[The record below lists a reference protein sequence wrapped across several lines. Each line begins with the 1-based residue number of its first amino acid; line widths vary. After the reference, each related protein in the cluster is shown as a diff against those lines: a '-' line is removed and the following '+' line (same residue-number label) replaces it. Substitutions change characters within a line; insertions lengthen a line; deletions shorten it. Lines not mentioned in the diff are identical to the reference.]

1 MRYSPGLAVLILT
14 AATVAAGEERGLLDR
29 GNRFLDKAY
38 PKAELLPAVVL
49 ADSFEDWQQTRK
61 DWKFDRV
68 TAEVSTE
75 HATDGKQSLK
85 VVFPDSAAALR
96 YCRGTRGWGMTIPG
110 SEEILGLRALH
121 YDELRLEVFN
131 PGAPARLVVTAAV
144 DARFECELKAGA
156 NAVVIPTAALRK
168 EVYRVNDIPGSLAFS
183 LAGISVPRTL
193 FFDWLRW
200 TGPGLGKNL
209 VRYAKC
215 LQFGEPYCNRPFF
228 QVIQAT
234 TGYSKARGFG
244 WETPVIV
251 PPQQFPPVRVD
262 HLSGRRPDDELLWC
276 FLTGTESALLV
287 DLPAG
292 KYRLHLVEHGIG
304 FYEQR
309 PCMYDLSVRIND
321 GPPQVLRRGARSF
334 AEVIHFEYGLDQ
346 TDWQPGDDL
355 WKKYRGHLIR
365 PLELDFQSKGGT
377 CKLDIYGTPRGH
389 ENLSFLIL
397 YPVDKAD
404 AIEPELAALWQD
416 LRYRFLEGFA
426 PATRRMAENM
436 NLPGLHEEYLN
447 PEAQARR
454 LAELKPNEAEKQQGG
469 IVYGRAGVEEV
480 YPDTIPGRNECSR
493 EFAAVAPPGETGS
506 LAVSLFAI
514 KDLKDVRLEIGD
526 FVGSNGR
533 RISKRNA
540 GVRVV
545 NCIPRMTGQQTH
557 GDWRYMVLPWHLVDR
572 PTVDVAHETS
582 RRWWVNVEV
591 PADTPAGTYAGTAV
605 LAGKG
610 MAGTQLRL
618 NLEVP
623 PFRLDPMPKDIEQGM
638 VVAPRHWGEL
648 ADWRTVFF
656 IRTWVVY
663 SHMDALEKP
672 ENAKWKD
679 IFEPARKAVEARVPA
694 ELAMM
699 KKLGLNCVYLGS
711 SPRDP
716 SSPETKLP
724 VDGMEIWPYSLQTDH
739 EAFLRTVSAR
749 KAVFT
754 GPCFLPKQ
762 TEKQLQAF
770 AQGKTVP
777 LVMSMNNDPFFW
789 NDVQQEAGTYRFQ
802 AGFFLWRLGAKG
814 GIYGPWSLAWR
825 DPYNPCD
832 GHVSEW
838 GDFCTPASS
847 PQQPAFNS
855 TVILEGLRE
864 GITDYR
870 YLAMLERLIRQK
882 PGTPAAR
889 EAQTYLQ
896 KLREQ
901 IQPEAGHYFQ
911 AVGDSKGWGGW
922 DNTWTQKNTAWKGKD
937 YNRQRRQLVQHISA
951 LWSGDAK

>member
-1 MRYSPGLAVLILT
+1 
-14 AATVAAGEERGLLDR
+14 
-29 GNRFLDKAY
+29 
-38 PKAELLPAVVL
+38 
-49 ADSFEDWQQTRK
+49 
-61 DWKFDRV
+61 
-68 TAEVSTE
+68 
-75 HATDGKQSLK
+75 
-85 VVFPDSAAALR
+85 
-96 YCRGTRGWGMTIPG
+96 
-110 SEEILGLRALH
+110 
-121 YDELRLEVFN
+121 
-131 PGAPARLVVTAAV
+131 
-144 DARFECELKAGA
+144 
-156 NAVVIPTAALRK
+156 
-168 EVYRVNDIPGSLAFS
+168 
-183 LAGISVPRTL
+183 
-193 FFDWLRW
+193 
-200 TGPGLGKNL
+200 
-209 VRYAKC
+209 
-215 LQFGEPYCNRPFF
+215 
-228 QVIQAT
+228 
-234 TGYSKARGFG
+234 
-244 WETPVIV
+244 
-251 PPQQFPPVRVD
+251 
-262 HLSGRRPDDELLWC
+262 
-276 FLTGTESALLV
+276 
-287 DLPAG
+287 
-292 KYRLHLVEHGIG
+292 
-304 FYEQR
+304 
-309 PCMYDLSVRIND
+309 
-321 GPPQVLRRGARSF
+321 
-334 AEVIHFEYGLDQ
+334 
-346 TDWQPGDDL
+346 
-355 WKKYRGHLIR
+355 
-365 PLELDFQSKGGT
+365 
-377 CKLDIYGTPRGH
+377 
-389 ENLSFLIL
+389 
-397 YPVDKAD
+397 
-404 AIEPELAALWQD
+404 
-416 LRYRFLEGFA
+416 
-426 PATRRMAENM
+426 
-436 NLPGLHEEYLN
+436 
-447 PEAQARR
+447 
-454 LAELKPNEAEKQQGG
+454 
-469 IVYGRAGVEEV
+469 
-480 YPDTIPGRNECSR
+480 
-493 EFAAVAPPGETGS
+493 
-506 LAVSLFAI
+506 
-514 KDLKDVRLEIGD
+514 
-526 FVGSNGR
+526 
-533 RISKRNA
+533 
-540 GVRVV
+540 
-545 NCIPRMTGQQTH
+545 
-557 GDWRYMVLPWHLVDR
+557 
-572 PTVDVAHETS
+572 
-582 RRWWVNVEV
+582 
-591 PADTPAGTYAGTAV
+591 
-605 LAGKG
+605 
-610 MAGTQLRL
+610 
-618 NLEVP
+618 
-623 PFRLDPMPKDIEQGM
+623 M